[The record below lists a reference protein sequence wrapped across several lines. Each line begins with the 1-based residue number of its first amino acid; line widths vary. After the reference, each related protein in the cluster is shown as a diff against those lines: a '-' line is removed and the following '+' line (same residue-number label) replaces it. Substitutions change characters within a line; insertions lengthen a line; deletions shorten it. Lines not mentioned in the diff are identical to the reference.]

1 MNNEL
6 FQQAKASAVALDYNK
21 ALELYGKCLQDNE
34 NPPQVG
40 ELGLIYHQIGNC
52 LMKLQSYYEAI
63 EAYTQAAAD
72 TVSKP
77 MGLPWLSIGPVTI
90 GGKPHI
96 VYTSQADTIY
106 ADIKLD
112 SLLLREISMIISQE
126 INDPKLGFPT
136 VTEVDVAA
144 DLNTAKVYVSFLGK
158 NYKKRDGI
166 DALRR
171 AKGHIKSLLAKR
183 IKIRKI
189 PDLTFIVDD
198 TLDKADRIEELL
210 SK

>member
-1 MNNEL
+1 M
-6 FQQAKASAVALDYNK
+6 ARTDK
-21 ALELYGKCLQDNE
+21 LY
-34 NPPQVG
+34 
-40 ELGLIYHQIGNC
+40 
-52 LMKLQSYYEAI
+52 
-63 EAYTQAAAD
+63 
-72 TVSKP
+72 
-77 MGLPWLSIGPVTI
+77 SI
-90 GGKPHI
+90 
-96 VYTSQADTIY
+96 
-106 ADIKLD
+106 
-112 SLLLREISMIISQE
+112 LLREISMIISQE

-136 VTEVDVAA
+136 VTEVDVAP

-183 IKIRKI
+183 IRIRKI

-198 TLDKADRIEELL
+198 TLDKADRIEEIL

>member
-1 MNNEL
+1 M
-6 FQQAKASAVALDYNK
+6 ARTD
-21 ALELYGKCLQDNE
+21 
-34 NPPQVG
+34 
-40 ELGLIYHQIGNC
+40 
-52 LMKLQSYYEAI
+52 
-63 EAYTQAAAD
+63 
-72 TVSKP
+72 
-77 MGLPWLSIGPVTI
+77 
-90 GGKPHI
+90 
-96 VYTSQADTIY
+96 
-106 ADIKLD
+106 KLD
-112 SLLLREISMIISQE
+112 SILLREISMIISQE

-136 VTEVDVAA
+136 VTEVDVAP